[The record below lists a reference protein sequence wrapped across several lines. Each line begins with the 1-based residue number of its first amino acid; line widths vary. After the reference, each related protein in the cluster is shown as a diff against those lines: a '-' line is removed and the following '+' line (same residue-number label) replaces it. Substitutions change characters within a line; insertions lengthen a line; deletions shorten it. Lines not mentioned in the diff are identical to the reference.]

1 VRTAK
6 VSLSLEEE
14 LLAEARE
21 AVGNRGLSG
30 YVNGALRQRL
40 QHDRLAGLLAD
51 LEQEHGPVEP
61 RVLAEV
67 RQEWPTPRE
76 RVAKRRDG

>member
-1 VRTAK
+1 MRTARI
-6 VSLSLEEE
+6 SLTLEEE
-14 LLAEARE
+14 LLTEARE
-21 AVGNRGLSG
+21 VVGTRGLSS

-51 LEQEHGPVEP
+51 LEQAHGPVDP

-67 RQEWPTPRE
+67 RQEWPTP
-76 RVAKRRDG
+76 